1 MRELLDTIKSTIESF
16 EKDAEARVEKNNKAA
31 GRRARKASLDLE
43 KLFKQFRKQSIEGE
57 NAAE

>member
-1 MRELLDTIKSTIESF
+1 MRELLDTIKATIESF
-16 EKDAEARVEKNNKAA
+16 EKDAESRVEKNNKAA

-57 NAAE
+57 NTAE